1 MISCFKGDT
10 IVVNGEDKVIT
21 YMFKGLSTDPK
32 PCWFKAR
39 IDPDYTNNGTFA
51 KDASYSSLWS
61 YGASYDKTKLRSSK
75 PKVVPNGST
84 FYEIDTLKTY
94 MFAQKNKTTD
104 TDIYVTPGEWYLQ
117 GVDITLS

>member
-10 IVVNGEDKVIT
+10 VVVNGEDKVIT
-21 YMFKGLSTDPK
+21 YMFKGLSNDSK

-39 IDPDYTNNGTFA
+39 IDPDYTNSGTFA
-51 KDASYSSLWS
+51 KDASYSSVWS
-61 YGASYDKTKLRSSK
+61 YSASYDKTKLRSSK

-104 TDIYVTPGEWYLQ
+104 ADIYVTPGEWYLQ
-117 GVDITLS
+117 GIDITLN